1 MRLKEEGEA
10 WLRARGLRSE
20 AVVKHNAGMVA
31 CGMVAGRRDI
41 YGHCIDLRAVM
52 DSTGFAMS
60 SQVFWKLAPENRH
73 LFKKHTPPIS
83 SITVEAGY
91 PRDAQCGWRS
101 NV

>member
-1 MRLKEEGEA
+1 
-10 WLRARGLRSE
+10 
-20 AVVKHNAGMVA
+20 
-31 CGMVAGRRDI
+31 
-41 YGHCIDLRAVM
+41 M

-91 PRDAQCGWRS
+91 PRDAQCGRRS